1 MRPAPLL
8 GAALGV
14 LALAA
19 PTAIEMPPRLVYNGS
34 ASAPPGFY
42 RIDSG
47 PIRRGDY
54 VLARV
59 PERVRILVAE
69 RRYLPAGVPLIKRI
83 AGLEG
88 DRICRHGALVLV
100 NDGLAAIARPVDS
113 DRRPLPDW
121 QGCEILGAGRAFL
134 LQDHPLSFDGRY
146 LGPVDRNSIL
156 GRATRLRFLE
166 RKSAPIGSSFIQ

>member
-8 GAALGV
+8 GTALGV

-19 PTAIEMPPRLVYNGS
+19 STAIEMPPRLVYNGS

-59 PERVRILVAE
+59 PKRVWILVEE
-69 RRYLPAGVPLIKRI
+69 RGYLPAGVPLIKRI

-88 DRICRHGALVLV
+88 DRICRQGAFVLV
-100 NDGLAAIARPVDS
+100 NNVLAAIARPVDS

-121 QGCEILGAGRAFL
+121 QGCETLGTGRVFL

-146 LGPVDRNSIL
+146 LGPVDRGSIL
-156 GRATRLRFLE
+156 GRATRLRFFE
-166 RKSAPIGSSFIQ
+166 RKSAPIGSSHIQ